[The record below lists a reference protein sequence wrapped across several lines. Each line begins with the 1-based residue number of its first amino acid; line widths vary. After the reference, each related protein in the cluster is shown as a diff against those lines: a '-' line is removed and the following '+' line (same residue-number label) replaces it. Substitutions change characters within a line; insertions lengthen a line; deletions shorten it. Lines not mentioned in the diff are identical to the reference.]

1 MEEAEIIRRPRRRLS
16 GKAKNYIFVAI
27 LLAYP
32 VLQFVLTWSFVNINS
47 LLHAFQRGNNRTGT
61 YEWCGLDQF
70 VTIFRNLFQSTVTVP
85 GIPWLNTYQ
94 VILLNSLLIGFV
106 TLFIS
111 LPLAVLF
118 AYFLS
123 KKMPLANVFRVIF
136 FLPNI
141 IPIVALTFAYKA
153 PWQYLGLG
161 DLFAKWPSSEMM
173 VILYCV
179 WAGIGYNVILLS
191 GAIGRIPKELF
202 ESAKIDHAGPWKEL
216 FKIVIPC
223 IWPTIVTL
231 VVLGMTNVLTL
242 YLQPYLLTGDQGYAG
257 TLALDIFN
265 AAGPDAAP
273 AQYCAAAA
281 EGLLASATWAPLI
294 LLTRKAM
301 TKKYEDVDY

>member
-1 MEEAEIIRRPRRRLS
+1 MEESLPHRGKKFRLP
-16 GKAKNYIFVAI
+16 GKAKDYIFVAI

-70 VTIFRNLFQSTVTVP
+70 VSIFRKLFQSSVTVP
-85 GIPWLNTYQ
+85 GVPWLNTSQ
-94 VILLNSLLIGFV
+94 VILLNSLLIGFITIFV
-106 TLFIS
+106 S

-141 IPIVALTFAYKA
+141 IPIVALTFAFKA
-153 PWQYLGLG
+153 PWQYIGLG
-161 DLFAKWPSSEMM
+161 DLFAKWPSSEWM

-202 ESAKIDHAGPWKEL
+202 ESARIDHAGPWKEL

-242 YLQPYLLTGDQGYAG
+242 YLQPYLLTGDLGYTG
-257 TLALDIFN
+257 TIALNIFN
-265 AAGPDAAP
+265 AAGPDAGP
-273 AQYCAAAA
+273 AQYCEAAA
-281 EGLLASATWAPLI
+281 EGLLASAIWAPLI
-294 LLTRKAM
+294 LFTRKVM
-301 TKKYEDVDY
+301 SKKYEDVDY